1 MMWTLKIHRA
11 MELLE
16 ELVQLAREI
25 RDELKERRRDASS
38 V

>member
-1 MMWTLKIHRA
+1 MFGPKIEEAMTLLR
-11 MELLE
+11 

-25 RDELKERRRDASS
+25 RDEMRERRGASA

>member
-1 MMWTLKIHRA
+1 MIWTQVHKA
-11 MELLE
+11 MALLE

-25 RDELKERRRDASS
+25 RDELKDRRGASA